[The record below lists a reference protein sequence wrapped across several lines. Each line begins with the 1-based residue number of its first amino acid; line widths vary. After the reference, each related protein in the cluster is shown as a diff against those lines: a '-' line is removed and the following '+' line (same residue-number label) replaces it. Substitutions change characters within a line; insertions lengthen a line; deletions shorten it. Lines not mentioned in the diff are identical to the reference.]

1 MIKIVNKVNQ
11 PLNSV
16 EQLKK
21 VKKTT
26 KPRLLLKKTTK
37 IPLLPKKKTKIRLL
51 LKRWKKSNF
60 TNKKYKIV
68 SKIYYKVLKNS
79 NNMNKMKK
87 NTWIRKMI
95 IWIK

>member
-51 LKRWKKSNF
+51 LKR
-60 TNKKYKIV
+60 
-68 SKIYYKVLKNS
+68 
-79 NNMNKMKK
+79 
-87 NTWIRKMI
+87 
-95 IWIK
+95 

>member
-1 MIKIVNKVNQ
+1 MIFPLYYTLILYKATHLKLDKIIKFNLMIKIVNKVNQ
-11 PLNSV
+11 PLNSA

-51 LKRWKKSNF
+51 LKR
-60 TNKKYKIV
+60 
-68 SKIYYKVLKNS
+68 
-79 NNMNKMKK
+79 
-87 NTWIRKMI
+87 
-95 IWIK
+95 